1 MKKAFILFP
10 TSLFKVEYFPKELL
24 MNDKGKQRGEE
35 ISFYLVEDPVFFGY
49 REKKM
54 NFNQI
59 KLVLHRASMRYY
71 YDYLRKK
78 LSGIAKVKY
87 IEFEKAKKGE
97 VIDRESG
104 FTVIHLFDPVDHLL
118 LEKVKKMANQ
128 YQVQLKIHPTPNF
141 ITPLE
146 DLEQYAKGKK
156 KYFHYH
162 FYEWQKKRMGMLDG
176 IKSKDDENRQPPPRE
191 GIRIPDLPD
200 NPDLKLAYVAQAKK
214 YVKKFF
220 GNNYGKVEDFIY
232 PITHQTSEEW
242 FIHFLEHRFQHFGKY
257 QDAIIPDEPF
267 MFHSVIS
274 PMLNIGLLN
283 PQWIVKQVTKYY
295 QAKKIPVNNYEGFIR
310 QIIGWREYSRF
321 LYMIVYKQIK
331 NGNYFQNHKKLNKK
345 WYMGTTGIRPVDETI
360 KRAFK
365 YGYLHHILRLM
376 VMGNFM
382 NLCHLHPDQV
392 YQWFMEFSCDSY
404 DWVMVNNV
412 YSMALYA
419 DGGLTMQKPYLSS
432 SNYILKMSNYQKD
445 GHWEEIWNA
454 LYYYFLYDKENE
466 IKKTQM
472 ARNLVIWSKK
482 STIEKKKIKE
492 SANKIIRELTENSL
506 TPIDKMH

>member
-1 MKKAFILFP
+1 MKKGFILFP
-10 TSLFKVEYFPKELL
+10 TSLFKVEYFPKDFL
-24 MNDKGKQRGEE
+24 MNDKDKQRGEE
-35 ISFYLVEDPVFFGY
+35 ITFYLVEDPVFFGY

-54 NFNQI
+54 NFNQL

-71 YDYLRKK
+71 YDYLQKE

-104 FTVIHLFDPVDHLL
+104 FTEIHLFDPVDHLL
-118 LEKVKKMANQ
+118 LEKVKKMASH
-128 YQVQLKIHPTPNF
+128 YQVPLKIYPTPNF

-156 KYFHYH
+156 KTFHYH

-200 NPDLKLAYVAQAKK
+200 NPDLKLAYVAEAKK

-220 GNNYGKVEDFIY
+220 GNNYGNVEDFIY

-267 MFHSVIS
+267 MYHSVIS

-283 PQWIVKQVTKYY
+283 PQWIVNQATKYY

-321 LYMIVYKQIK
+321 LYMVVYKQIK
-331 NGNYFQNHKKLNKK
+331 NGNYFQNHQKLNKK
-345 WYMGTTGIRPVDETI
+345 WYLGTTGIRPVDETI
-360 KRAFK
+360 KSAFQ

-472 ARNLVIWSKK
+472 ARNLVIWKKK
-482 STIEKKKIKE
+482 SAIEKKKIKE
-492 SANKIIRELTENSL
+492 LANKIIRELTEDSL
-506 TPIDKMH
+506 PPMDKMD